1 MNRFTTTL
9 LLNLSLVVTSSL
21 IFPAILKAQ
30 ITIGKFYSPTN
41 SDWLEIIN
49 NSEENIDF
57 KEYLITD
64 IANNKLTKDVKIPPH
79 GNCVLDFSNRLNK
92 SGDTIFLSKDG
103 NQIDCVKYGDAS
115 AGECSNSREPES
127 DTTKPD
133 YNCFEPTPKPVQTSP
148 STSTPSPT
156 EAPTQKPTSSSQILS
171 ATLSPTPRPIQK
183 TKSKTPKPSSQP
195 IPTAQPTDIVKET
208 GGQGK
213 QTIIASGMVS
223 LGVIFIGAAIFPFVR
238 QKY

>member
-79 GNCVLDFSNRLNK
+79 GNCVLDFN
-92 SGDTIFLSKDG
+92 IFS
-103 NQIDCVKYGDAS
+103 
-115 AGECSNSREPES
+115 
-127 DTTKPD
+127 
-133 YNCFEPTPKPVQTSP
+133 
-148 STSTPSPT
+148 
-156 EAPTQKPTSSSQILS
+156 
-171 ATLSPTPRPIQK
+171 
-183 TKSKTPKPSSQP
+183 
-195 IPTAQPTDIVKET
+195 
-208 GGQGK
+208 
-213 QTIIASGMVS
+213 
-223 LGVIFIGAAIFPFVR
+223 
-238 QKY
+238 